1 METQR
6 RQQQAEKKEDRRLL
20 QFAVLFP
27 NVLLHSRTKH
37 EKHDVLLKTHTDMV
51 AFCKYT
57 TSPFF
62 FFVFFCFPPPLFS
75 CRERRLLCNAASAWS
90 RPLSHSAVASPAVFT
105 LYFVFFFP
113 ASEDRRGYN
122 LAIVLYFSPL
132 PPTTIL
138 PCLTFAQMTLSAD
151 YSGPALHHPNVVVR
165 VDPRCNL
172 APFCPLFLFFLRQ
185 TLLVWSILPPPT
197 PTLANRPA
205 PNLHIF

>member
-62 FFVFFCFPPPLFS
+62 WFFFVFHLPYFLVASGVSSVTPPAPGAVRCLTLLSPRLLFS
-75 CRERRLLCNAASAWS
+75 RSILFFSSLPRRTDGGTISQLFYIFLLSL
-90 RPLSHSAVASPAVFT
+90 PQLSSPA
-105 LYFVFFFP
+105 
-113 ASEDRRGYN
+113 S
-122 LAIVLYFSPL
+122 
-132 PPTTIL
+132 
-138 PCLTFAQMTLSAD
+138 
-151 YSGPALHHPNVVVR
+151 H
-165 VDPRCNL
+165 
-172 APFCPLFLFFLRQ
+172 
-185 TLLVWSILPPPT
+185 LLK
-197 PTLANRPA
+197 
-205 PNLHIF
+205 